1 MDLLRG
7 TAVKCQSIVTVGL
20 LGRASRFIEDPCSI
34 HACVTSTTLL
44 IVPLDDIRKKIDEID
59 TQLIQILKDQAARN
73 ARNAINAPSDSEA
86 DLRAQLSSMSDGRIP
101 DDSIYFIYREI
112 VAAELALTN
121 VEQLTS
127 LVNLLNERAD
137 CVHVVGE
144 IKKKEGL
151 QIYAPEREESLL
163 RKLSDLSDGV
173 IAEKSI
179 RAIYR
184 EIMSAALAL
193 EDDLKIA
200 YLGPEGTWTH
210 QAAISKFG
218 HSVKYIPQPNFAD
231 VFACVTHGDASY
243 GVVPIENSTEG
254 AVSHTLD
261 LFVDS
266 PLKICAQILMR
277 IENGLMA
284 NIERD
289 KIKTLYS
296 HPQVFGQCNQ
306 WILNNLPHA
315 DRVEVSSTTKA
326 AKIASEKGAEGAA
339 AMGGPLAAQMHNLTM
354 LDAGIQ
360 DNSNNTTRFLVI
372 GEKTCPPTGSD
383 RTSLLFSI
391 KDEPGSLVKA
401 LQSFEEQSINMS
413 KIESRPSKRR
423 EWEYFFYVDIA
434 EHADDEKVVRAL
446 AQLDQHCSM
455 IKILGSYQDLKL
467 SKSN

>member
-1 MDLLRG
+1 MLADLL
-7 TAVKCQSIVTVGL
+7 KS
-20 LGRASRFIEDPCSI
+20 RAGVL
-34 HACVTSTTLL
+34 ACVTSTTLL
-44 IVPLDDIRKKIDEID
+44 TVPLDDIRKKIDEID
-59 TQLIQILKDQAARN
+59 TQLIQILKDQSARN
-73 ARNAINAPSDSEA
+73 SSVAVNDSTQSEA
-86 DLRAQLSSMSDGRIP
+86 ELRNQLTALSDGRIP
-101 DDSIYFIYREI
+101 EDSIYFIYREI
-112 VAAELALTN
+112 VAANLALTDDQ
-121 VEQLTS
+121 QLAE

-163 RKLSDLSDGV
+163 RKLSALGDGK
-173 IAEKSI
+173 IPEKSI

-218 HSVKYIPQPNFAD
+218 HSVEYIPQANFAD
-231 VFACVTHGDASY
+231 VFECVDRREASY

-266 PLKICAQILMR
+266 PLKICSQILMR
-277 IENGLMA
+277 IDNGLMA
-284 NIERD
+284 NISRD

-296 HPQVFGQCNQ
+296 HPQVFGQCNN

-326 AKIASEKGAEGAA
+326 AKIAAERAHEGAA
-339 AMGGPLAAQMHNLTM
+339 AMGGPLAAQMHDLTM

-383 RTSLLFSI
+383 RTSLLFSV

-413 KIESRPSKRR
+413 KIESRPSKQR

-434 EHADDEKVVRAL
+434 AHAEDEKVVRAL
-446 AQLDQHCSM
+446 AQLSNHCSM
-455 IKILGSYQDLKL
+455 IKILGSYQELKL
-467 SKSN
+467 AKANCN